1 MSPVTEL
8 HRRNHEIGAIARAID
23 EESDR
28 ICAVIDNSSSF
39 REREMALIELR
50 QLARNVLACIH
61 TLESHVSAEPDQYK
75 AAA

>member
-1 MSPVTEL
+1 MPPVTEL
-8 HRRNHEIGAIARAID
+8 RRLHHEIGAIARVID

-28 ICAVIDNSSSF
+28 ICSVIDNSRSF

-50 QLARNVLACIH
+50 QLARNVLVCIH
-61 TLESHVSAEPDQYK
+61 TLESQVLAEPDRYK